1 MMESDDLRVCLYGNT
16 AIVTAL
22 TTTKG
27 KFGEQGFTTQEGGQ
41 QMCSSNKMGTGNA
54 HFRISLASLRSET
67 DP

>member
-27 KFGEQGFTTQEGGQ
+27 KFGEQGFTTQEGG
-41 QMCSSNKMGTGNA
+41 A
-54 HFRISLASLRSET
+54 T
-67 DP
+67 DVFVKQNGHWQCALSHLTRFIKK